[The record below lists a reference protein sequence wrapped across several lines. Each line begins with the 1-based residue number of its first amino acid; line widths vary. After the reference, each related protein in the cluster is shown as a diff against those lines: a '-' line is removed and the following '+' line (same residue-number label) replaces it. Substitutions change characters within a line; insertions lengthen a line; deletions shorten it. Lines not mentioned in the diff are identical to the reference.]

1 MGPEDEEGPAP
12 VSREPARRATV
23 IEAIALGALP
33 GIIALTVLVGL
44 LFGLALAQAR
54 GLGRAGAA
62 AWAQAEL
69 DYLHAQGYDGLATGT
84 RTLTQTSGRTTYG
97 HINEP
102 TLPPG
107 FDHAVISVR
116 ALPGVAEKQAIVTLY
131 QAPSVI
137 YATVS
142 VYAGRPVPPGR
153 GM

>member
-1 MGPEDEEGPAP
+1 M
-12 VSREPARRATV
+12 SRERARGSTNLG
-23 IEAIALGALP
+23 AITFAALP
-33 GIIALTVLVGL
+33 GIIALTVLAAL
-44 LFGLALAQAR
+44 LFGLTQAR
-54 GLGRAGAA
+54 GGQDRAGAA

-69 DYLHAQGYDGLATGT
+69 DYLHAQGYSGLATGT
-84 RTLTQTSGRTTYG
+84 RTLTQASGRTTYG
-97 HINEP
+97 QISEP

-142 VYAGRPVPPGR
+142 VYVGRPVPPGR